1 MDKAQKQLII
11 NEVTN
16 ALKNRQWFYG
26 AGFEADKLI
35 IGYNYYPA
43 FELKE
48 VKEALHKYAVEH
60 ELRDRVNIPGGQR
73 TDDTPSYMR

>member
-1 MDKAQKQLII
+1 MDKSQKQNII

-16 ALKNRQWFYG
+16 ALKHRQWFYG
-26 AGFEADKLI
+26 AGFEGDKLI
-35 IGYNYYPA
+35 IGYNFYPA

-48 VKEALHKYAVEH
+48 VKEALHKYGVEN

-73 TDDTPSYMR
+73 NDDIPNYMR